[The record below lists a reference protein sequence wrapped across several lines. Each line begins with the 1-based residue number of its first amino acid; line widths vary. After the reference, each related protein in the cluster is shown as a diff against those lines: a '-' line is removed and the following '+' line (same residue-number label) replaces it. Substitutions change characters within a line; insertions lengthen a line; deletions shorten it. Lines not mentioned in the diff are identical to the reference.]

1 MEELLTP
8 KEVAAKLKL
17 SEKSILDYLRDGKL
31 TGVKVG
37 KHWRVKATDLE
48 AFLRPPL
55 RVVKRSEAED
65 QADIAAAQQALGE
78 PERIPYAQA
87 RHAILA
93 RLLTWKREGLSTRQM
108 AERLQAEG
116 MPTLSGRGAWTSGTV
131 SRLLQ
136 EAEHA
141 ERSAEAEGR

>member
-17 SEKSILDYLRDGKL
+17 SQKSILDYLRDGKL

-37 KHWRVKATDLE
+37 KHWRVRATDLE

-65 QADIAAAQQALGE
+65 QADAVKG
-78 PERIPYAQA
+78 
-87 RHAILA
+87 
-93 RLLTWKREGLSTRQM
+93 
-108 AERLQAEG
+108 
-116 MPTLSGRGAWTSGTV
+116 
-131 SRLLQ
+131 
-136 EAEHA
+136 
-141 ERSAEAEGR
+141 ERS